1 MTRNNATALIIN
13 LLLANFSSTY
23 QKTNKP
29 AKIAKSK
36 KQRRLAA
43 KNAKAALAL
52 DPAPKVPLERQS
64 VDLYAGDGSLEG
76 GLRAVGVREELRGAM
91 RAERRKGIKEAN
103 FLRGMR

>member
-1 MTRNNATALIIN
+1 
-13 LLLANFSSTY
+13 
-23 QKTNKP
+23 
-29 AKIAKSK
+29 
-36 KQRRLAA
+36 RRLAA